1 MGVAPEPS
9 GAQLSQIIMAQ
20 VKLPQAPQTPQ
31 ASGAQG
37 DKQVVRKVQ
46 AEQRAWVAEKSG
58 DW

>member
-1 MGVAPEPS
+1 MAPEPS